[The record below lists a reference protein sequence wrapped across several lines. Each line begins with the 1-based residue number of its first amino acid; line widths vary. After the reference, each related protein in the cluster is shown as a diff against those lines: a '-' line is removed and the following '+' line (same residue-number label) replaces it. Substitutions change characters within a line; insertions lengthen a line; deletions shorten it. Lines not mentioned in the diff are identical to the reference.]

1 VGGLLSGD
9 LVKVEYEGSLIYV
22 KINKDG
28 LYICPICEDALFHTP
43 RDLMLH
49 IVAHAKGYTE
59 RKVKVRKIEES
70 G

>member
-1 VGGLLSGD
+1 LLSGD

-28 LYICPICEDALFHTP
+28 LYICPICEDAL
-43 RDLMLH
+43 
-49 IVAHAKGYTE
+49 YTE
-59 RKVKVRKIEES
+59 RKVMVRKIEES